1 MRAVTIAGGGLAGS
15 EAAWQLA
22 VRDISV
28 TLYEMRPV
36 RSTPAHKTDR
46 LAELVCSNSLKSNT
60 PGAASWLLKE
70 ELRRSGSLLLKL
82 AGECAVPG
90 GGALAVDRERFSAS
104 VTQALAEHPL
114 VTMRREELREIPS
127 DGLVVIATGPLTSD
141 ALARCLQA
149 LTGSE
154 NLAFYDAISPIVDA
168 ETLNHEIGRAHV

>member
-28 TLYEMRPV
+28 TLSEMRPV

-114 VTMRREELREIPS
+114 VTIRREELREFPPTV
-127 DGLVVIATGPLTSD
+127 L
-141 ALARCLQA
+141 
-149 LTGSE
+149 
-154 NLAFYDAISPIVDA
+154 
-168 ETLNHEIGRAHV
+168 